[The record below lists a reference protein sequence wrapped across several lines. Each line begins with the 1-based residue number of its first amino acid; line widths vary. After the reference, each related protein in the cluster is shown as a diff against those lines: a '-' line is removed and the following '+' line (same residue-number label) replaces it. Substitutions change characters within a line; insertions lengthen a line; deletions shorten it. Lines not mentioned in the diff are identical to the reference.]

1 MKCIIFAKK
10 LTTTMKNIT
19 VLLLLISLSTN
30 AQKKIGISGDTNW
43 LLGWTNFKPKTTDYR
58 STNIILAG
66 NIKINTTLTANNVYL
81 LSGTVRVIN
90 NAVLTIEPGTIIK
103 GDSEVLGA
111 LMITKGAKIIANGTE
126 ANPIIFTSNKPPADR
141 KPGDWGGLIL
151 LGNAPINTYGSIG
164 FFGYDKDQKMNV
176 YGGDKVDD
184 SSGILKYVRLEF
196 GGKKDATGYS
206 PNGLSLAGVGNKTI
220 LENIMISDTADDSF
234 QIYGGELTLLN
245 CISNRSGDDDFDF
258 TQGTQCQLTNGLA
271 IRYPFISDP
280 LRSRCFE
287 IESYDKIGNFD
298 PTKKKTSIKIKNI
311 TMVNNDQNVS
321 GLLKE
326 AIYLNKDCFLE
337 TKDCVLTGFKSFIGF
352 DDFYFEKELYKN
364 VKVKNLIVD
373 NCFSVFS
380 DTTFKVSFELNEII
394 TTINEWFITP
404 TNNIVTSEIGFANL
418 FIENDVKKQPDFR
431 LR

>member
-1 MKCIIFAKK
+1 MQKITIF
-10 LTTTMKNIT
+10 LFT
-19 VLLLLISLSTN
+19 LLSFTSYS
-30 AQKKIGISGDTNW
+30 QKKIGIVGENNW
-43 LLGWTNFKPKTTDYR
+43 LLGWTNFKPKTTEYR
-58 STNIILAG
+58 SSNIILAG
-66 NIKINTTLTANNVYL
+66 NIKVNTTLTANNVYL
-81 LSGTVRVIN
+81 LSGIVRVIN
-90 NAVLTIEPGTIIK
+90 NAVLTIEPGTIIE
-103 GDSEVLGA
+103 GDSQSVGTLI
-111 LMITKGAKIIANGTE
+111 ITKGSKIIANGTE
-126 ANPIIFTSNKPPADR
+126 SSPIIFTSSKQPADR
-141 KPGDWGGLIL
+141 KAGDWGGLIL
-151 LGNAPINTYGSIG
+151 LGNAPINTFGNIG
-164 FFGYDKDQKMNV
+164 VFGNEKEQKLNN
-176 YGGDKVDD
+176 YGGDKIDD

-196 GGKKDATGYS
+196 GGKKDVLGYS
-206 PNGLSLAGVGNKTI
+206 TNGVSLAGIGNKTV
-220 LENIMISDTADDSF
+220 LENIMISESSDDSF
-234 QIYGGELTLLN
+234 QVYGGNFTL
-245 CISNRSGDDDFDF
+245 SNVVSYRSGDDDFDF
-258 TQGTQCQLTNGLA
+258 TQGAQVNVNNCLA
-271 IRYPFISDP
+271 VRYPFISDP

-287 IESYDKIGNFD
+287 IESYDKIIHFD
-298 PTKKKTSIKIKNI
+298 PTKSKTTIKLKNV

-326 AIYLNKDCFLE
+326 AIYLNKDSFLE

-404 TNNIVTSEIGFANL
+404 VNNIASSEIGFANL